1 MASEDDNNKTV
12 ISTATPSAVEAG
24 TRILGTF
31 EISELIATGGMG
43 EVYRGFNIHTNQSVA
58 IKIVLAALAHDEK
71 IISLFQKEATVLGE
85 LHQDA
90 IVRYNI
96 FTIDPAIQRACLVM
110 EFVEGRSMAD
120 YIEDGPMPVDDVK
133 TLMRRI
139 APGLQKAHDLGVVHR
154 DLSPDNVIVQN
165 GDVAQAKIIDFGI
178 AKSESIGGGT
188 LLGGQF
194 AGKYN
199 YVSPEQL
206 GRFKGVVTG
215 QSDIYSLGLVAAAA
229 CLGEPLYM
237 GDNPG
242 EAVDRRSDVPDLSGV
257 HDEVR
262 PLLEKMLQPDPANRP
277 STMAQVIEMLE
288 NPALLYDAGV
298 QATPVTPPISVPP
311 VAPPGAP
318 SAPPG
323 YQPPVSQPPQYG
335 FTTPPT
341 GAYAPPASVP
351 PQPQAPQTQP
361 PAYGTAPPMQD
372 PYATAPPQQQPTE
385 SESPFG
391 PPVTPARPAKGTT
404 VPPHTSAPTPAPL
417 KKKGKGGLI
426 AALVLLLAVGGGAGA
441 YFGGLL
447 GPTGEV
453 DGDQFADAGD
463 TDIDDDDDG
472 GGSDLPSSPPVDS
485 SQTVPSSRSDDTP
498 PPLAT
503 DDQVPPGTDTAAD
516 NAPPPPPQPPQDTET
531 AGTDTVDN
539 PRVPTDTS
547 PTAGTILGGGDVVAA
562 LPTPPADDPPP
573 KVVKSDLDKIG
584 ERIEWVKDYPL
595 PTCVHAAIL
604 GATTESF
611 AIEGYATS
619 ADPFWQL
626 LRDFESAHGTEPD
639 IGVRLIKSSQCSLIG
654 FLKDMVDSPESSP
667 RLSLDK
673 DVLKS
678 GEPIRGRVELINGR
692 TIWLL
697 LVDAQGGTYDLSSR
711 LRPQEDGT
719 ATFALALRPNALG
732 GADEL
737 VPQMIVA
744 VASNAPIANA
754 AAPPGTPS
762 TVLLPLVQTELR
774 NKGTTAAAAVGYFRF
789 DTE

>member
-1 MASEDDNNKTV
+1 MASDDDNNKTV

-96 FTIDPAIQRACLVM
+96 FTIDPSIQRACLVM

-133 TLMRRI
+133 TLIRRI

-257 HDEVR
+257 YDEVR
-262 PLLEKMLQPDPANRP
+262 PLLERMLQPDPANRP
-277 STMAQVIEMLE
+277 ATMAKVIEMLE
-288 NPALLYDAGV
+288 NPALLYDSAP
-298 QATPVTPPISVPP
+298 APIAPPTSI
-311 VAPPGAP
+311 PPGAAP
-318 SAPPG
+318 PQQSAPPG
-323 YQPPVSQPPQYG
+323 YQPPVAQPPQYG
-335 FTTPPT
+335 FTTPPS
-341 GAYAPPASVP
+341 GSYPQGSVP
-351 PQPQAPQTQP
+351 PQPQHPQTNAP
-361 PAYGTAPPMQD
+361 YGTAPPAAAP
-372 PYATAPPQQQPTE
+372 PYVTAPPQQQPPE

-404 VPPHTSAPTPAPL
+404 VPPHTAAPAAPA
-417 KKKGKGGLI
+417 KKKGGKGGLI

-441 YFGGLL
+441 YFSGLL

-453 DGDQFADAGD
+453 EDEQFAGLDAD
-463 TDIDDDDDG
+463 EDIDDNE
-472 GGSDLPSSPPVDS
+472 GSDLPSSPPVDS
-485 SQTVPSSRSDDTP
+485 SQTVNPTGSGDDTTETP
-498 PPLAT
+498 PAPET
-503 DDQVPPGTDTAAD
+503 TTSTGDQAPPAPGTDTAD
-516 NAPPPPPQPPQDTET
+516 DDAPPLPTTVT
-531 AGTDTVDN
+531 AGTSTDDS

-547 PTAGTILGGGDVVAA
+547 TTDGTVVGDVVAA
-562 LPTPPADDPPP
+562 LPTPPVEAPTPQI
-573 KVVKSDLDKIG
+573 VKSDLVKIG

-611 AIEGYATS
+611 AIEGYAIS

-626 LRDFESAHGTEPD
+626 LRDFEAAHGTEPD
-639 IGVRLIKSSQCSLIG
+639 IGVRLIKSSQCSVIG
-654 FLKDMVDSPESSP
+654 FLKDMVDSTESSP

-719 ATFALALRPNALG
+719 ATFALALRPNTLG

-762 TVLLPLVQTELR
+762 TVLMPLVQTELR